1 MEPPLKDLWSADT
14 VFVRRRVSLERMV
27 ASVTYILQSTVIDRR
42 SPATLGNKM
51 AVRWRSEST
60 V

>member
-14 VFVRRRVSLERMV
+14 VFVNVSRKNGGQCNN
-27 ASVTYILQSTVIDRR
+27 ILQSTVIDRR
-42 SPATLGNKM
+42 SPSTLGNKM
-51 AVRWRSEST
+51 AVRWPSKST